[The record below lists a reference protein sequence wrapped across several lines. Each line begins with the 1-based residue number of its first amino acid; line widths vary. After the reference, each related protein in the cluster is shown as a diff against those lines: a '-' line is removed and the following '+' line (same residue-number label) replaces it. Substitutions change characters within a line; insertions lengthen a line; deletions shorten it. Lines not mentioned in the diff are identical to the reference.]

1 MTETEPE
8 ADDGLGGIDAEL
20 QEQAEAERKKNEMLQ
35 RKIDDAKVE
44 GWKLSEEQGE
54 RAVMKKPNYGS
65 LGGHVLVAL
74 LTVWW
79 TIGLGNVCYAAYK
92 YFSHSDTKV
101 VRV

>member
-1 MTETEPE
+1 MSETHS
-8 ADDGLGGIDAEL
+8 DDESGGIDAEL
-20 QEQAEAERKKNEMLQ
+20 QEQAEADRKKNEMLQ
-35 RKIDDAKVE
+35 QKIDDAKVE
-44 GWKLSEEQGE
+44 GWKVAEEQGD

-65 LGGHVLVAL
+65 LGGHALIAL

-92 YFSHSDTKV
+92 YFSHSDKKV